1 MDFDGTL
8 IGASRRIAPTVM
20 EQLDRVGK
28 MGVVRVLATGRNI
41 DSLLSMM
48 PADTPL
54 DYLVTG
60 SGTLTLRWPSRSVFQ
75 QNCIP
80 SALCHGIAEMLR
92 SQGISFFLL
101 EAPPQCEYCY
111 GFRGEGPTCCEFD
124 RRLRGYKSKTRSY
137 DDLCC
142 GAASRWQALSSDFS
156 QFIIFSDS
164 VEMYRT
170 LSHNIRQVEKAMMKE
185 GTAAKALRIVRT
197 TSPFDHK
204 SMWVEVLPVTKAEAI
219 EAIAREH
226 GISREQCVGVGNDF
240 NDEDLLQWCGKSFV
254 VRNAPK
260 ELQSKYAT
268 LSRTAEEGGV
278 AEALVKCFP
287 LNQSH
292 I

>member
-1 MDFDGTL
+1 MKKKKIFLQKTEDLQITGSSSIWLFCSWMKRLLAVDFDGTL

-204 SMWVEVLPVTKAEAI
+204 SMWVEVLLSQRRRPLKQSPESTV
-219 EAIAREH
+219 
-226 GISREQCVGVGNDF
+226 SRGSSVLG
-240 NDEDLLQWCGKSFV
+240 
-254 VRNAPK
+254 
-260 ELQSKYAT
+260 
-268 LSRTAEEGGV
+268 
-278 AEALVKCFP
+278 
-287 LNQSH
+287 
-292 I
+292 